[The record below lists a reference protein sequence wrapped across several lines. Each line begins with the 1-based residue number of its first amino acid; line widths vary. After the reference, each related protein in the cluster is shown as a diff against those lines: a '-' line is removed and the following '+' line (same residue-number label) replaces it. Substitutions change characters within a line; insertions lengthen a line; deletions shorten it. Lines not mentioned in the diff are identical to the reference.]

1 MEITLTKG
9 CVTARADS
17 HGAELFSYL
26 AEDGRQVLWG
36 GSEASWTG
44 RSPVLF
50 PMVGALADNTTRI
63 GGKPYSMRQH
73 GFARHLDYEVAEQ
86 TAESV
91 TFAARA
97 SEETRAV
104 YPFEFALFI
113 THSLT
118 KHGFTTSYRVENTG
132 DVPMPYCIGGHTGFC
147 CPMAGGN
154 FEDFEIS
161 WPDKECVLLMPYS
174 RAAAPQPIKAEL
186 LSDSVSELRVE
197 HSLFDL
203 GTLFLMQP
211 QNSIITLQNPKTGI
225 GVRMEYEGF
234 PVLAMWSK
242 EFANAPFIC
251 LEPWHGMP
259 DMDGESGEF
268 EAKHFSITLAPGESR
283 THSYEVT
290 VLGKFAEEE

>member
-17 HGAELFSYL
+17 HGAELFSYI

-36 GSEASWTG
+36 GSETSWPG

-50 PMVGALADNTTRI
+50 PIVGAVANNSTRI
-63 GGKPYSMRQH
+63 CGTPYPLTQH
-73 GFARHLDYEVAEQ
+73 GFARHLDYEIAEQ
-86 TAESV
+86 SEDSV
-91 TFAARA
+91 TFMARA
-97 SEETRAV
+97 NEETRAA

-113 THSLT
+113 THKLT
-118 KHGFTTSYRVENTG
+118 THGFITSYRVENTG
-132 DVPMPYCIGGHTGFC
+132 DVPMHYCIGGHTGFC
-147 CPMAGGN
+147 CPMADGN

-174 RAAAPQPIKAEL
+174 CSATPQPIKAEL
-186 LSDSVSELRVE
+186 LFDSSSEFAVE

-259 DMDGESGEF
+259 DMDGENGVF
-268 EAKHFSITLAPGESR
+268 EEKHFSIALAPGESR